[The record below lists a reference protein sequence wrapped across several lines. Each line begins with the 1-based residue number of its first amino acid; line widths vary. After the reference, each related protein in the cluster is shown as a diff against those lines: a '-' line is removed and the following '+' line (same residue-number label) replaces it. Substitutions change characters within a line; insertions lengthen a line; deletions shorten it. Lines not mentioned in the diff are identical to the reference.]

1 MRGGGGFSLI
11 QNDCRFFAIVI
22 QGDSSHLLIF
32 QVQRDNLGR
41 ILVMMEASAGHKKFH
56 LLSQSEHQNSGECKD
71 NIKLEV

>member
-1 MRGGGGFSLI
+1 MAAGFLQLPFII
-11 QNDCRFFAIVI
+11 QV
-22 QGDSSHLLIF
+22 DSFSHLLIF